1 MHYALK
7 PGMNFGFYTV
17 YSIYLI
23 NLNSVLIMLEIN
35 LDLTFLCLFAVI
47 KTTEAIVLWF
57 FGLMKKE

>member
-47 KTTEAIVLWF
+47 KTTEAIVL
-57 FGLMKKE
+57 